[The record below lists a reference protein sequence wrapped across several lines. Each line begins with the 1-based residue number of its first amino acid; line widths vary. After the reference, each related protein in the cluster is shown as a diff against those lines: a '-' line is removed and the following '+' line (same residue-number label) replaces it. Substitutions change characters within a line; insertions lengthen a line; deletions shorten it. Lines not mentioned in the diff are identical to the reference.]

1 MGINIAVLDASTLGE
16 DLSLEPLSH
25 IGNVSVYPSLSSD
38 ELINVLKTTEVAIV
52 NKIKLNESNLKYA
65 ENLKLI
71 CIAATGYDNIDI
83 EYCRS
88 RNIGVCNVVGYSSNS
103 VAQVTLALALNLY
116 TNIPQFSEFV
126 KSGEYTKSGVANRLT
141 PVYHEISGKTWGI
154 LGFGNIGRRVA
165 RAAEALGCSV
175 IVCSRTKK
183 DEYENVTADELCR
196 RSDILSIHTPLT
208 TETHHIINKER
219 LSLMKKNVV
228 LINVARGAVCDEKA
242 LAEAIK
248 NKKLGA
254 LGIDVYDGEPLS
266 LKNPLYEI
274 KNYDN
279 VCFTPHMAWGAYEAR
294 VRCLDEIVKNIK
306 SYLKGGNR
314 SRVDS
319 I

>member
-1 MGINIAVLDASTLGE
+1 MGMNIAVLDASTLGN
-16 DLSLEPLSH
+16 DLSLVPLNAV
-25 IGNVSVYPSLSSD
+25 GCVSVYDSLSGT
-38 ELINVLKTTEVAIV
+38 ELIHVLESAEIVVV
-52 NKIKLNESNLKYA
+52 NKIKLNETNLKYA
-65 ENLKLI
+65 HKLKLI

-83 EYCRS
+83 EYCRKHG
-88 RNIGVCNVVGYSSNS
+88 IGVCNVVGYSSNS
-103 VAQVTLALALNLY
+103 VAQVTLSLALNLY

-126 KSGEYTKSGVANRLT
+126 KSGEYTKSGIANRLT

-165 RAAEALGCSV
+165 RAAEALGCEV
-175 IVCSRTKK
+175 IVCSRTQKE
-183 DEYENVTADELCR
+183 EYENVTADELCR

-208 TETHHIINKER
+208 AKTHHIINKER
-219 LSLMKKNVV
+219 LSLMKNTAV
-228 LINVARGAVCDEKA
+228 LINVARGAICDEKS

-266 LKNPLYEI
+266 IENPLYEI

-294 VRCLDEIVKNIK
+294 VRCLDEIAENIK
-306 SYLKGGNR
+306 SYLNGGNR
-314 SRVDS
+314 SRVD
-319 I
+319 IL